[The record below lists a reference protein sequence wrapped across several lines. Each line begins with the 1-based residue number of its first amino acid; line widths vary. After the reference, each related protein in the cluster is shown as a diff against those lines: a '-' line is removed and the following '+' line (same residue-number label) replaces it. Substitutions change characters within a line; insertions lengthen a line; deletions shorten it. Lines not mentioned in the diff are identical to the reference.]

1 MRNHYEA
8 AIGRFNGQMEGGG
21 VSGEGAGGVDAKKKA
36 ADGDANARG
45 AEYINPKMRKN
56 TDFAS

>member
-1 MRNHYEA
+1 MWNHYEA

-21 VSGEGAGGVDAKKKA
+21 VSGEGAGGGDAEKKA
-36 ADGDANARG
+36 ADGNANARG
-45 AEYINPKMRKN
+45 VDYINPKMRKN